1 MKKYIIQ
8 SIALLL
14 GVSSLT
20 SCLKDDSLVLDP
32 AKGHNVI
39 EFANPAQIAVIGS
52 PYAMYVFSYELADK
66 PSLPITVSYSGP
78 EQNAPQDI
86 SVNIAVGTDASI
98 TAYNTAQ
105 NGHYV
110 MMSPSNYAF
119 TGATVVIK
127 AGTSKATFNIP
138 FDPSKFDLSKQEVL
152 PLTITSASSGI
163 VSGNF
168 GTILLNVN
176 AKNLYDGIF
185 SMEEGSFVQRY
196 AAGKP
201 TDPAVD
207 GLNGSLAENDD
218 ITLSTIS
225 ANTVQISNL
234 KWHGNSSGVGGIDNL
249 QVTVDPATN
258 LVTMRSISNTTLANI
273 AGKVNKW
280 DPATKT
286 LTLNFDWNQATNKRE
301 MGLVIKFKA
310 KRP

>member
-110 MMSPSNYAF
+110 MMSASNYAF

-168 GTILLNVN
+168 STILLNVN
-176 AKNLYDGIF
+176 AKNLYDGVF

-196 AAGKP
+196 DAAGKP
-201 TDPAVD
+201 TVND

-218 ITLSTIS
+218 LTLSTIS

-234 KWHGNSSGVGGIDNL
+234 KWHGNSSGVAGIDNL
-249 QVTVDPATN
+249 QLTVDPATN
-258 LVTMRSISNTTLANI
+258 LVTMKSISNTTLANI
-273 AGKVNKW
+273 PGKDNKW

-286 LTLNFDWNQATNKRE
+286 LTLNFDWNRTTSKRE
-301 MGLVIKFKA
+301 MSLVIKFKE

>member
-8 SIALLL
+8 SIALLF

-66 PSLPITVSYSGP
+66 PSIPITVSYSGP

-86 SVNIAVGTDASI
+86 SVNITVGSDAPI
-98 TAYNTAQ
+98 TEYNTAQ
-105 NGHYV
+105 DGHYV
-110 MMSPSNYAF
+110 KMSTSAYSF
-119 TGATVVIK
+119 TGTTVVIK
-127 AGTSKATFNIP
+127 AGTSKASFNVP

-168 GTILLNVN
+168 STILLNVN

-185 SMEEGSFVQRY
+185 SLEDGSFVQRY
-196 AAGKP
+196 TAGKP
-201 TDPAVD
+201 TEND

-218 ITLSTIS
+218 LTLSTIS

-234 KWHGNSSGVGGIDNL
+234 KWHGNSSGVAGIDNL

-258 LVTMRSISNTTLANI
+258 LVTMKSISNATLANI

-286 LTLNFDWNQATNKRE
+286 LTLNFDWNQTANKRE
-301 MGLVIKFKA
+301 MGLILKFKSA
-310 KRP
+310 RP

>member
-1 MKKYIIQ
+1 MKKYIIK

-32 AKGHNVI
+32 AQGHNVI

-66 PSLPITVSYSGP
+66 PSIPITLSYSGP

-86 SVNIAVGTDASI
+86 SVSVAVGSDETI
-98 TAYNTAQ
+98 TAYNKAQ
-105 NGHYV
+105 NGKYV
-110 MMSPSNYAF
+110 KMSTSAYSF
-119 TGATVVIK
+119 TSTTVVIK
-127 AGTSKATFNIP
+127 AGTSKASFNIP
-138 FDPSKFDLSKQEVL
+138 FDPTKFDLSKQEVL

-176 AKNLYDGIF
+176 AKNLYDGVF
-185 SMEEGSFVQRY
+185 SMEEGSSVQRY
-196 AAGKP
+196 TGGKP
-201 TDPAVD
+201 NDPAVD
-207 GLNGSLAENDD
+207 GLNGSLADNDD
-218 ITLSTIS
+218 LTLSTIS

-234 KWHGNSSGVGGIDNL
+234 KWHGNSSGVAGIDNL
-249 QVTVDPATN
+249 QINVDPATN
-258 LVTMRSISNTTLANI
+258 LVTMKSISNVTLANI

-280 DPATKT
+280 DPATKSF
-286 LTLNFDWNQATNKRE
+286 TLNFDWNQTTNKRE
-301 MGLVIKFKA
+301 MSLVIKFKA
-310 KRP
+310 KR